1 MKSTEVLIREAI
13 PQDFPV
19 IYNFVNELEG
29 EVFDKEKQR
38 LLFDINIQQAHYC
51 YRVAVVNGEVVGY
64 ISCHTQVL
72 LHHGGRVGE
81 IQELF
86 VDADKRGYGVGK
98 LLVNEVKMWAHKNE
112 VLQLEV
118 TANNMRHQTHQFYT
132 RQGFVHTHKKF
143 VLGIL

>member
-38 LLFDINIQQAHYC
+38 LLFDINIQHAHYC

-64 ISCHTQVL
+64 ISCHTQML

-81 IQELF
+81 MQELF
-86 VDADKRGYGVGK
+86 VDADKRGMVS
-98 LLVNEVKMWAHKNE
+98 VNCW
-112 VLQLEV
+112 
-118 TANNMRHQTHQFYT
+118 
-132 RQGFVHTHKKF
+132 
-143 VLGIL
+143 